1 MSSKNMHSAN
11 AYIIAFCST
20 IVRYYDYSL
29 FGLSAAIL
37 SKTLMPGEDA
47 AKRIHYFFMVF
58 AVAVIARPVGS
69 IIFGFIG
76 DKISRVHA
84 IRSANMLA
92 MISTTLIAFIPN
104 HNHIGSLSALFLLIC
119 RMLFLVSLPGEIDS
133 IKIYI
138 SEKITHNRRHLA
150 SSMVSLSAQ
159 VGVILAA
166 VTYHTSMNYE
176 SLYPYLWRINFLI
189 GGMLGF
195 AVILMRNYYEESK
208 GFLKHKRAKN
218 YQFEPNILKI
228 IANNKKS
235 FLLAMLIMGA
245 NGGVYNFL
253 IIFFS
258 TFAAHVATIIAVDHA
273 EINNIILISCFG
285 VGCILSGLLADL
297 WNPIKQI
304 IYSVI
309 LSISVLML
317 LGYTIITHGK
327 VALELHIMLVILAP
341 FYMIPSY
348 VKVQSIFDTT
358 IRMRMCSL
366 AHSVGSM
373 LLSSATPFI
382 AMTLWQYTKLH
393 YVVLLCFVV
402 QLLAI
407 LLPIIY
413 IMIECYRDLFDK
425 EEEIKCIKER

>member
-1 MSSKNMHSAN
+1 MHSAN

-20 IVRYYDYSL
+20 IVRYYDYAL
-29 FGLSAAIL
+29 FGLSATIL
-37 SKTLMPGEDA
+37 SKTFMPGIDA
-47 AKRIHYFFMVF
+47 AERMHYFFMVF
-58 AVAVIARPVGS
+58 AVAVTARPVGS

-84 IRSANMLA
+84 IRSANVLA
-92 MISTTLIAFIPN
+92 MISTILIAFVPS
-104 HNHIGSLSALFLLIC
+104 HDSIGSFSALFLLIC

-138 SEKITHNRRHLA
+138 SEKITHHRRHLA
-150 SSMVSLSAQ
+150 SGMVSLSAQ
-159 VGVILAA
+159 VGVMIAA
-166 VTYHTSMNYE
+166 IAHHTTMNYE

-189 GGMLGF
+189 GGVLGLSI
-195 AVILMRNYYEESK
+195 ILMRNYYEESK
-208 GFLKHKRAKN
+208 GFLKHKTDKN
-218 YQFEPNILKI
+218 YQFEPNLVKI
-228 IANNKKS
+228 ITTNKKS
-235 FLLAMLIMGA
+235 FLLAILIMGA

-258 TFAAHVATIIAVDHA
+258 TFAANVATIIAIDNA

-304 IYSVI
+304 ICGII
-309 LSISVLML
+309 LSIIVLIL
-317 LGYTIITHGK
+317 LGYTITVHSK
-327 VALELHIMLVILAP
+327 VALEFHIILVILAP

-366 AHSVGSM
+366 AHSLGSM
-373 LLSSATPFI
+373 LLSSATPLI
-382 AMTLWQYTKLH
+382 AMTLWQYTKLY
-393 YVVLLCFVV
+393 YVVLLCFFV

-407 LLPIIY
+407 LLPITY
-413 IMIECYRDLFDK
+413 IMIECYRNLFDE
-425 EEEIKCIKER
+425 EEEIKCLKER